1 VSAIGIICQV
11 NRQEG
16 WMSAE
21 VYLNAG
27 EVTLTKGDPQRD
39 HHVSGHLTRDSS
51 YTFSAKVFDL
61 GSHFGIDNGRISKL
75 DLFHSGGRV
84 AHYDRGWI
92 THPGTPADK
101 AALATVMAGFPPL
114 APELI
119 AAQDEHVRG
128 AQAAERKEARSLS
141 RQFNQ
146 TQERER

>member
-1 VSAIGIICQV
+1 
-11 NRQEG
+11 
-16 WMSAE
+16 MSAE
-21 VYLNAG
+21 GYSNAG
-27 EVTLTKGDPQRD
+27 EVTLTKGDPQTD
-39 HHVSGHLTRDSS
+39 HHVSGYLTRDSS

-75 DLFHSGGRV
+75 DLFHNGSSV

-92 THPGTPADK
+92 TEPGTPADK

-114 APELI
+114 ASELM
-119 AAQDEHVRG
+119 AAQDEQARG
-128 AQAAERKEARSLS
+128 AQAAERRAARALS